1 MKYEVLYVLEQKGMK
16 YYYLSRRE
24 RCFGW
29 RALTFNGK
37 YPKGIKFYEVRY
49 DSVYPVKN
57 F

>member
-1 MKYEVLYVLEQKGMK
+1 MKYEILYVLEQKGMK